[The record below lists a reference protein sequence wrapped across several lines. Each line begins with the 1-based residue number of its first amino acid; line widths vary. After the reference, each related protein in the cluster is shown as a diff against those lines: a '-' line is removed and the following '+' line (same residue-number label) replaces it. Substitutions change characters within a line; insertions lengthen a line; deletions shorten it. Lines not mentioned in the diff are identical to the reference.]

1 MADIKSM
8 GLFLVMV
15 LAVALLFVAV
25 NQPVI
30 DRMSATTAALDNIR
44 GSLHADLKHGGEAQI
59 VRDCLNQVGP
69 TLKMYNPSSHRNA
82 LVCQIDTNLFG
93 VRILDE
99 KEVNEVT
106 AFVKNKFHNLEQ
118 VIQYLINGGYQ

>member
-1 MADIKSM
+1 MADVKSSF
-8 GLFLVMV
+8 LFV
-15 LAVALLFVAV
+15 VALLALFAVAICI

-30 DRMSATTAALDNIR
+30 DRMNATTQALDNIR
-44 GSLHADLKHGGEAQI
+44 GSIHADLRHGREAQI

-69 TLKMYNPSSHRNA
+69 VLKMYNPTSHRNA
-82 LVCQIDTNLFG
+82 LVCQIDVNLFG

-106 AFVKNKFHNLEQ
+106 AFVKNKFHSLEQ
-118 VIQYLINGGYQ
+118 VIRYMINTGYH